1 MKNTLQLFK
10 QVSTKI
16 KLAQTILSFCVLF
29 LLVTTNLN
37 AQGTINFDGQG
48 YVDDQEIGN
57 PYTISN
63 NGESFRFTISGGVT
77 TSHRYRTSDTW
88 GCGYTGFGDLTAGT
102 NSATNWTM
110 ETVSGN
116 EIDLGTIKFNN
127 LFGCYSFTY
136 SLTIEGFRNNS
147 STGTQTFSVT
157 GMNSVFTSNSNFND
171 VDKIVITGADLSNL
185 GMDDI
190 NWTSTAPSAA
200 LPSVSTLSATD
211 LSSSGARLNGNVT
224 ADGGAAITERG
235 FVYSL
240 TSSDASPSFAEVN
253 GTTVFK
259 ETVSGTTG
267 AYNTLLSGLSSSTSY
282 SYVAYATN
290 SEGTTNGSV
299 ETFTTSAPPAS
310 LATVTTS
317 SASLITSTS
326 ATLGGNV
333 TDDGDATV
341 TDRGIVYNTTGSPNV
356 DDDTK
361 VSIGGGEGVFSQ
373 SVTSLTA
380 ATTYYVRAYAI
391 NSEGI
396 AYGSQESFT
405 TLSSG
410 ATYTWTGST
419 DSDGGVAGNWS
430 GGLAP
435 PTGSDIVIP
444 EGATPYPVFDFDFE
458 AGDITIEENATLTIA
473 PTRTLTFTAG
483 SGASGDGKL
492 ILQSDDTGDASI
504 GDLTGAG
511 SIDVLVQQERFL
523 AGGNRAFRFF
533 SHPYTTAVPLSVLAD
548 SIDVTGVGGAANG
561 FTPTA
566 TNAPSAF
573 RFDPLNA
580 DGNEDNDGGWE
591 AFTNTSQTI
600 GQHEAIRI
608 LFRGSKGQA
617 NSLLDVGTY
626 TPDPVTIEWEGTINQ
641 GEQIINLVGVAVGLE
656 FSDWNLVGNPFP
668 SAIDLSA
675 ATHSSGAVADFSVW
689 RPRQAYTGDFSLI
702 AGSGRGGAYL
712 QEPLATSSVK
722 IPSGGG
728 FFIRAGG
735 TTATL
740 TIPEPAKTSVTPAE
754 ITNVLRMDNAVSK
767 YGANSLQL
775 TIEADGDFVDRILV
789 FMDDSYTKA
798 KDLADAPKLANP
810 VVNFFTVSEDDW
822 ALAIDRRGYEET
834 EGENRIPLHLQA
846 PNYSYTLS
854 LPDFDV
860 EEGRKLRLY
869 DRFTEEY
876 ITLQKGTT
884 YEFEVTD
891 DPSSKGHRFDIVMGI
906 EVITSI
912 NPSNSR
918 FQAFLLPNP
927 AQEQVRISIQKPDH
941 VAETTI
947 KLVSMSGVEVRS
959 ETLSSTTS
967 EMDVNLNQLSK
978 GVYLVEITHGTAR
991 IVKRLIVN

>member
-1 MKNTLQLFK
+1 
-10 QVSTKI
+10 
-16 KLAQTILSFCVLF
+16 
-29 LLVTTNLN
+29 
-37 AQGTINFDGQG
+37 
-48 YVDDQEIGN
+48 
-57 PYTISN
+57 
-63 NGESFRFTISGGVT
+63 SGGG
-77 TSHRYRTSDTW
+77 TS
-88 GCGYTGFGDLTAGT
+88 
-102 NSATNWTM
+102 
-110 ETVSGN
+110 
-116 EIDLGTIKFNN
+116 
-127 LFGCYSFTY
+127 
-136 SLTIEGFRNNS
+136 
-147 STGTQTFSVT
+147 
-157 GMNSVFTSNSNFND
+157 
-171 VDKIVITGADLSNL
+171 
-185 GMDDI
+185 
-190 NWTSTAPSAA
+190 
-200 LPSVSTLSATD
+200 
-211 LSSSGARLNGNVT
+211 
-224 ADGGAAITERG
+224 
-235 FVYSL
+235 
-240 TSSDASPSFAEVN
+240 
-253 GTTVFK
+253 
-259 ETVSGTTG
+259 
-267 AYNTLLSGLSSSTSY
+267 
-282 SYVAYATN
+282 
-290 SEGTTNGSV
+290 
-299 ETFTTSAPPAS
+299 
-310 LATVTTS
+310 
-317 SASLITSTS
+317 
-326 ATLGGNV
+326 
-333 TDDGDATV
+333 
-341 TDRGIVYNTTGSPNV
+341 
-356 DDDTK
+356 
-361 VSIGGGEGVFSQ
+361 
-373 SVTSLTA
+373 
-380 ATTYYVRAYAI
+380 
-391 NSEGI
+391 
-396 AYGSQESFT
+396 
-405 TLSSG
+405 
-410 ATYTWTGST
+410 YTWTGST
-419 DSDGGVAGNWS
+419 DSDGGEAGNWDN
-430 GGLAP
+430 GLP
-435 PTGSDIVIP
+435 PAGSDIVIP

-458 AGDITIEENATLTIA
+458 AGDITIGNNATFTMA
-473 PTRTLTFTAG
+473 PGFTLTFAAG
-483 SGASGDGKL
+483 KGATGDGKI
-492 ILQSDDTGDASI
+492 ILKSDDTGDASI

-775 TIEADGDFVDRILV
+775 TIEADGDFVDRVLV

-884 YEFEVTD
+884 YDFEVTD
-891 DPSSKGHRFDIVMGI
+891 DPSTKGHRFDLVMGI

-912 NPSNSR
+912 HPSNHR
-918 FQAFLLPNP
+918 FQAYLLPNP

>member
-1 MKNTLQLFK
+1 M
-10 QVSTKI
+10 
-16 KLAQTILSFCVLF
+16 
-29 LLVTTNLN
+29 TTNLN

-200 LPSVSTLSATD
+200 LPSVSTSSATD

-259 ETVSGTTG
+259 EVVSGTTG
-267 AYNTLLSGLSSSTSY
+267 SYNRLLSGLSSSSAY

-310 LATVTTS
+310 LATVTTG
-317 SASLITSTS
+317 SASGITAST
-326 ATLGGNV
+326 ATLNGDVSSDGG
-333 TDDGDATV
+333 A
-341 TDRGIVYNTTGSPNV
+341 
-356 DDDTK
+356 
-361 VSIGGGEGVFSQ
+361 
-373 SVTSLTA
+373 SVTSRGFVYSSSD
-380 ATTYYVRAYAI
+380 ATPTIGEGGVINISDGSATGSFAEEITGLSASTMYYFQAYAT
-391 NSEGI
+391 NSEGTS
-396 AYGSQESFT
+396 YGGVESFT
-405 TLSSG
+405 TLGGGTS
-410 ATYTWTGST
+410 YTWTGST
-419 DSDGGVAGNWS
+419 DSDGGEAGNWDN
-430 GGLAP
+430 GLP
-435 PTGSDIVIP
+435 PAGSDIVIP

-458 AGDITIEENATLTIA
+458 AGDITIGNNATFTMA
-473 PTRTLTFTAG
+473 PGFTLTFAAG
-483 SGASGDGKL
+483 KGATGDGKI
-492 ILQSDDTGDASI
+492 ILKSDGTGDASI

-511 SIDVLVQQERFL
+511 SIAVIVQQERFL

-533 SHPYTTAVPLSVLAD
+533 SHPYTTAVPLSVVATA
-548 SIDVTGVGGAANG
+548 IDITGVGGSANG
-561 FTPTA
+561 FTTTA

-591 AFTNTSQTI
+591 AFTSISQTI
-600 GQHEAIRI
+600 GPHEAIRI
-608 LFRGSKGQA
+608 LFRGSLGQA
-617 NSLLDVGTY
+617 NSLLDDGSY

-641 GEQIINLVGVAVGLE
+641 GTQNIALVGVASGLE

-675 ATHSSGAVADFSVW
+675 AGVTHTAGVVDYAVW
-689 RPRQAYTGDFSLI
+689 RPRQTYTGDFSLI

-712 QEPLATSSVK
+712 QEPITTASAK
-722 IPSGGG
+722 IPTGGG

-735 TTATL
+735 TSATL
-740 TIPEPAKTSVTPAE
+740 TIPEPAKTSVTPGE
-754 ITNVLRMDNAVSK
+754 ITNVLRMDNTASK

-775 TIEADGDFVDRILV
+775 IVEADNDFVDRVLV

-810 VVNFFTVSEDDW
+810 VVNFYTVSADDW
-822 ALAIDRRGYEET
+822 ALAIDRRGYQEA

-854 LPDFDV
+854 LPDFDL
-860 EEGRKLRLY
+860 EEGRTLRLY

-884 YEFEVTD
+884 YDFEVTD
-891 DPSSKGHRFDIVMGI
+891 DPRTKGHRFDIVMGI

-912 NPSNSR
+912 HPSNHR
-918 FQAFLLPNP
+918 FQAYLLPNP
-927 AQEQVRISIQKPDH
+927 AQEQVRISIQKPDN
-941 VAETTI
+941 VAETTVKI
-947 KLVSMSGVEVRS
+947 VSMAGVEVRS
-959 ETLSSTTS
+959 EQINTATTELDINLS
-967 EMDVNLNQLSK
+967 QLSK
-978 GVYLVEITHGTAR
+978 GIYLVEITHGTER